1 MPETE
6 EVREMRT
13 AETVLNIIRDRGQ
26 RGLPVERLY
35 RQLYNRDLYL
45 RAYGKIYRNAGAMTP
60 GLRVPKR
67 VIDKHCAKYMR
78 YGKPWHLMQRT
89 IDSTYSIVAQY
100 QAEYQGVV
108 QYYRLAYN
116 LHQCSR
122 LHWVMQT
129 SLARTLAK
137 KLKISTAQVY
147 QRFRATHQN
156 EYGTY
161 KVLKVVVER
170 ESGKA
175 PLVAHFGGI
184 PLRHNK
190 WAAINDTPPK
200 PIWSGRSE
208 VVDRLLAQQC
218 ELCGATGNVEV
229 HHIRKLADLKC
240 YGQTHPPQWVQTM
253 AARRRKTLVV
263 CQDCHNAIQY
273 GRYDGAKFS
282 K

>member
-60 GLRVPKR
+60 
-67 VIDKHCAKYMR
+67 
-78 YGKPWHLMQRT
+78 
-89 IDSTYSIVAQY
+89 
-100 QAEYQGVV
+100 
-108 QYYRLAYN
+108 
-116 LHQCSR
+116 
-122 LHWVMQT
+122 
-129 SLARTLAK
+129 
-137 KLKISTAQVY
+137 
-147 QRFRATHQN
+147 
-156 EYGTY
+156 
-161 KVLKVVVER
+161 VER
-170 ESGKA
+170 ELGKA

-190 WAAINDTPPK
+190 WAAINDTPTK